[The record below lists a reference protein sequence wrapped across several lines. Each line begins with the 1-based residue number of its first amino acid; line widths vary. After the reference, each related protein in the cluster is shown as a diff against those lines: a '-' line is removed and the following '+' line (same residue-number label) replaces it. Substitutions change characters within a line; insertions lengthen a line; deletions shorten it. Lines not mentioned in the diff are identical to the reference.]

1 MNKEKK
7 TEVQNNEKKSFEFKF
22 KKLPILLK
30 KPKKNMQPM
39 QQDPSVKLVTDQ
51 SSYRITEAYKT
62 ARTNI
67 LFALKKKEGC
77 NIIALTSAIPGEGK
91 TTTTLNLAIT
101 FAMTD
106 AKVLVIDAD
115 LRKPRI
121 HKYAELDN
129 ENGIANY
136 LGGFCDLESCISTS
150 ERWGFDCITSGSVP
164 PNPTELLSSPLF
176 KEGLDKLAGK
186 YDFIF
191 IDTPPVN
198 VVTDG
203 IIVSKLVDGVML
215 VARQKYTAH
224 EALKKAFASLTFA
237 EATVV
242 GFMLNDAE
250 EQNTQYRYKY
260 RYRRRNG
267 YGYGKYYN
275 YRYYRYYHYSSFH
288 YRDKEYSDI
297 KQDDIKQDDIK
308 KNKKKSSKK

>member
-1 MNKEKK
+1 MKKEKK
-7 TEVQNNEKKSFEFKF
+7 TEVNNSENKSFEFKF
-22 KKLPILLK
+22 KKLPILLT
-30 KPKKNMQPM
+30 KPKMNK
-39 QQDPSVKLVTDQ
+39 QQLQLDPVAKLLTDQ
-51 SSYRITEAYKT
+51 TSYRITEAYKT

-67 LFALKKKEGC
+67 LFALNKKEGC
-77 NIIALTSAIPGEGK
+77 NTIVLTSAIPGEGK

-115 LRKPRI
+115 LRKPRV

-129 ENGIANY
+129 KNGLANY
-136 LGGFCDLESCISTS
+136 LGGFCDLESCIARS
-150 ERWGFDCITSGSVP
+150 ERWGIDCITSGSVP

-176 KEGLDKLAGK
+176 EEGLKKLSEK

-191 IDTPPVN
+191 IDTPPIN

-203 IIVSKLVDGVML
+203 IIVSKLVDAVML

-242 GFMLNDAE
+242 GFLLNDAE
-250 EQNTQYRYKY
+250 DQNTQYRYKY
-260 RYRRRNG
+260 RYRGR

-275 YRYYRYYHYSSFH
+275 YRYYRYYNYSSFH
-288 YRDKEYSDI
+288 YKDKEYSDN
-297 KQDDIKQDDIK
+297 KQGDTKKQE
-308 KNKKKSSKK
+308 KKSLKK